1 MKRYYIKRSL
11 AALTAGVL
19 LFASCKKEGNNDN
32 PDVASSANVI
42 VVNAGPAPAGYPALD
57 MYLDTG
63 KFTPAAIAYLGN
75 NQATGITGNLLY
87 APALAADHAVDVRP
101 AGTPAVKVLNTTAS
115 LAPNTNYSF
124 FIYDT
129 LNATT
134 GQFKLLRLTDD
145 LTQPAD
151 TSMGKIRILHLA
163 PTLPAYD
170 FTFVRLSGTTEADSV
185 TLTNRT
191 YIGGGAPNEAA
202 LSAFT
207 NVKGGVY
214 RLKIKTAGTPAV
226 VATINNASTNYLSFA
241 KGKGYTVYVTGMAKG
256 QPLALRSVR
265 HF

>member
-1 MKRYYIKRSL
+1 MRRQYIQRSL
-11 AALTAGVL
+11 VVMASGVL
-19 LFASCKKEGNNDN
+19 LIASCKKQGNNDN
-32 PDVASSANVI
+32 PDVSPSSNVI
-42 VVNAGPAPAGYPALD
+42 VVNAAPSPAGYPALD

-101 AGTPAVKVLNTTAS
+101 TTTPNVKVLNANAS
-115 LAPNTNYSF
+115 LMPDVNYSF

-129 LNATT
+129 LNNTT
-134 GQFKLLRLTDD
+134 SQFKLLKLTDE
-145 LTQPAD
+145 LVQPAD
-151 TSMGKIRILHLA
+151 TSMGKIRFLHLA

-170 FTFVRLSGTTEADSV
+170 LTFVRLSGTTEVDSV

-191 YIGGGAPNEAA
+191 YVGSGVPNEAT

-214 RLKIKTAGTPAV
+214 RLKIKTAGTATV
-226 VATINNASTNYLSFA
+226 VTTINNAATNFLNFA

-256 QPLALRSVR
+256 QPLALRTVR

>member
-1 MKRYYIKRSL
+1 M
-11 AALTAGVL
+11 TAGVL

-32 PDVASSANVI
+32 PDVTASSNVI
-42 VVNAGPAPAGYPALD
+42 VVNAAPAPAGYPALD

-63 KFTPAAIAYLGN
+63 KFTPAAIAYLGT

-101 AGTPAVKVLNTTAS
+101 TTTPNVKVLNANAS
-115 LAPNTNYSF
+115 LMPGGNYSF

-129 LNATT
+129 LSNTT
-134 GQFKLLRLTDD
+134 SQFKLLRLTDD
-145 LTQPAD
+145 LSQPAD

-170 FTFVRLSGTTEADSV
+170 FTFVRLVGTIETDSV

-191 YIGGGAPNEAA
+191 YVGGSAVNEEA

-207 NVKGGVY
+207 SVKGGVY